1 MGVILYRLNTPYDL
15 KASELPFHS
24 HLVVHS
30 FPPPYGELP
39 FTKLHWLANISG
51 AKVCQWLS
59 LTTKDVPPDLCPCTV
74 NHSVWFVFPWLL
86 KLMRDPG
93 RINEKTRF
101 GFKLQEIGFC
111 LKVHLLL
118 VEFVGKV
125 RLKSTK
131 WDWLDE
137 TGEMRQKY
145 DYCRTLGWKHGFKC
159 F

>member
-1 MGVILYRLNTPYDL
+1 MGVILYKLNTPYDL

-101 GFKLQEIGFC
+101 GFKLQGIGFC

-118 VEFVGKV
+118 VEFVPCWQSKAEEYKV
-125 RLKSTK
+125 RLIR
-131 WDWLDE
+131 WDGRDE
-137 TGEMRQKY
+137 TEIWLLPYTWMETRV
-145 DYCRTLGWKHGFKC
+145 
-159 F
+159 

>member
-1 MGVILYRLNTPYDL
+1 MIWKRAAN
-15 KASELPFHS
+15 ELPFHS

-51 AKVCQWLS
+51 AKVCQWLP

-101 GFKLQEIGFC
+101 GFKLQGIGFC

-118 VEFVGKV
+118 VEFVPCWQSKVEEYKV
-125 RLKSTK
+125 RLIR
-131 WDWLDE
+131 WDGRDE
-137 TGEMRQKY
+137 TEIWSLPYTWRVH
-145 DYCRTLGWKHGFKC
+145 RFKC